1 MVPLPGIL
9 LHSKVLIRRKC
20 DIIDLMRI
28 EKRQVEG
35 KPLTVIIEYPEWDE
49 TVEGLVRKIGRMDLS
64 FVGKTE
70 ERSVNVCISDIY
82 YIENVERKLFLYT
95 KDKVF
100 RFDGTMSDIEN
111 RIYDTGLVRISRT
124 CIMNTGYLK
133 EIKQIRNSHL
143 EAVMDNDEKLIVSRK
158 YLPDIKRIFKKEGL

>member
-1 MVPLPGIL
+1 
-9 LHSKVLIRRKC
+9 
-20 DIIDLMRI
+20 MRI

-35 KPLTVIIEYPEWDE
+35 QPLTVIIEYPKWNESVDN
-49 TVEGLVRKIGRMDLS
+49 LIKKIGRMDIS

-70 ERSVNVCISDIY
+70 DREVSISISDIY

-95 KDKVF
+95 KDEVF
-100 RFDGTMSDIEN
+100 RLDGTMPEIES

-124 CIMNTGYLK
+124 CIMNTDYLK

-143 EAVMDNDEKLIVSRK
+143 EAVMENDEKLIVSRK
-158 YLPDIKRIFKKEGL
+158 YLPDIKKMFRKKEV

>member
-1 MVPLPGIL
+1 
-9 LHSKVLIRRKC
+9 
-20 DIIDLMRI
+20 MRI

-35 KPLTVIIEYPEWDE
+35 QPLTVIIEYPKWNESVDN
-49 TVEGLVRKIGRMDLS
+49 LIKKIGRMDIS

-70 ERSVNVCISDIY
+70 DREVSISISDIY

-95 KDKVF
+95 KDEVF
-100 RFDGTMSDIEN
+100 RLDGTMPEIES

-124 CIMNTGYLK
+124 CIMNTDYLK

-143 EAVMDNDEKLIVSRK
+143 EAVQKYAAPSWRSRT
-158 YLPDIKRIFKKEGL
+158 RRSA